1 MRASLAMAPS
11 TPPAPAL
18 CASLASTAW
27 VATLTSPRCVQR
39 MPPHRLVLPRWRSAT
54 APPATLATTARLV
67 HYVLRMPTVMAACPP
82 AVHRTVLLRSA
93 PLREP
98 TAGAMLASMLQ
109 TATQQP
115 RGVCSVRCIP
125 TAWPRVAT
133 GLRAQ
138 PTRSHPAC
146 RPRRRNTV
154 AAIGATQASTTLS
167 VWLVWR
173 DSGAGM
179 AYAINVPKILPR

>member
-1 MRASLAMAPS
+1 MRASLAMVPS

-18 CASLASTAW
+18 CASLAPTAW
-27 VATLTSPRCVQR
+27 VATTISPRCVQR
-39 MPPHRLVLPRWRSAT
+39 MPLHRLVLLRWGSAT
-54 APPATLATTARLV
+54 VPLATLATTARLV
-67 HYVLRMPTVMAACPP
+67 HCVLRMPTVMAACPP

-93 PLREP
+93 PHREP

-109 TATQQP
+109 TATQQL

-133 GLRAQ
+133 GPRAQ
-138 PTRSHPAC
+138 PTRSRPAF

-154 AAIGATQASTTLS
+154 AAIGATLASTTLS

-173 DSGAGM
+173 DSGAGT
-179 AYAINVPKILPR
+179 AYAISVPQILPL